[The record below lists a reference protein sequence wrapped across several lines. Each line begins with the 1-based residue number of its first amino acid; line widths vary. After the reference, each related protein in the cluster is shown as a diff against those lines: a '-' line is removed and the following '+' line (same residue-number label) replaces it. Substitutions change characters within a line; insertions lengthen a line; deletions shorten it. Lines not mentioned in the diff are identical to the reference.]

1 MKLVALVALAFGC
14 GGAPAPPTP
23 AAPSNAPVVPAPAAP
38 TRAPATSGLPIG
50 TGASG
55 TAHPAVLRAF
65 DRNERW
71 MALCQARKDTDG
83 DGKIEVQ
90 SGHHGGLFGDAM
102 QLYLILGGGEGTP
115 IDALPGSSKDGRH
128 LAAVRDGKLWLI
140 DGQTGEQR
148 ELAGADVESDGR
160 PGAPHRAA
168 VFSGTKL
175 LYIRHTDTGD
185 KLVVHDPATHT
196 EKEFAIADRIWRLVG
211 ETDGLA
217 QVVTVP
223 QGQGFPKLMTS
234 LDAGECLGPPMSYST
249 GGQMGPKPTFQWYA
263 LDTGKAMPAEG
274 IVAAVG
280 SSLVRAPKDGA
291 LYLDTDQIA
300 PATCTPQVLAV
311 MPSPPRVIAIC
322 GQKKQ
327 AKILLLGKGLS
338 KELAS
343 IDRENDHYGD
353 LEDMLESDGIVCGSG
368 LHCVATATNTPLD
381 LKGGVVEYVHGN
393 QAYVV
398 HATMSSRKHEI
409 IDVGTG
415 MRTPTKGADKK
426 LAAGTWIVDYNDNL
440 VDLTTGKV
448 GGKVKDVLR
457 LGATGRVLRGG
468 GQMKGP
474 MTWSAP

>member
-1 MKLVALVALAFGC
+1 MKLVALVSLALGC
-14 GGAPAPPTP
+14 GAPPQPAP
-23 AAPSNAPVVPAPAAP
+23 AAPSNAPVAPVAPVPVPVVG
-38 TRAPATSGLPIG
+38 GLPIG
-50 TGASG
+50 SGAYG
-55 TAHPAVLRAF
+55 TAHPAVLRSY

-83 DGKIEVQ
+83 DGKIEVH

-115 IDALPGSSKDGRH
+115 IEAVPGVSKDGRY
-128 LAAVRDGKLWLI
+128 LAVVRDRKLWVV
-140 DGQTGEQR
+140 DGQTGAQR

-168 VFSGTKL
+168 VFSGDQL
-175 LYIRHTDTGD
+175 LYIRHAELGDT
-185 KLVVHDPATHT
+185 LVIHDPATHA
-196 EKEFAIADRIWRLVG
+196 EKEVAIADRIWRLVG
-211 ETDGLA
+211 ETAGLA

-223 QGQGFPKLMTS
+223 RGQGFPKLMTS

-249 GGQMGPKPTFQWYA
+249 GGQLGPKPVFTWYA
-263 LDTGKAMPAEG
+263 LDTGKAVSADG
-274 IVAAVG
+274 IVAAIG

-291 LYLDTDQIA
+291 LYLDGDQLA
-300 PATCTPQVLAV
+300 PPSCTPQLLAV

-343 IDRENDHYGD
+343 IDRDTDHYGD
-353 LEDMLESDGIVCGSG
+353 LDDMLESDGIVCGSG
-368 LHCVATATNTPLD
+368 LHCVATATGAPLD
-381 LKGGVVEYVHGN
+381 LKGGVTEYVHGTR
-393 QAYVV
+393 AYVV
-398 HATMSSRKHEI
+398 HATMSTRTHEI
-409 IDVGTG
+409 IDVATG
-415 MRTPTKGADKK
+415 LRTPTKGADKK
-426 LAAGTWIVDYNDNL
+426 LAAGTWIVDYNDQL

-468 GQMKGP
+468 GDLQGP
-474 MTWSAP
+474 LTWSAP